1 MGFCN
6 DIGVNKTA
14 NSMKQETHLAY
25 TEGTG
30 CCYGFCNLYVNSHNI
45 VTFFS

>member
-1 MGFCN
+1 MKYKNFKVTWVYN

-14 NSMKQETHLAY
+14 NSMKQETHLAH

-30 CCYGFCNLYVNSHNI
+30 CCYGFK
-45 VTFFS
+45 